1 MLPEKGRGVFAAEEF
16 KRGDLICEYAGE
28 LIDYSLGKVRETEY
42 SQNPELG
49 CYSYFFQYKSKKY
62 WYAIIGFI
70 FLIHFSFFIAL
81 SITEGVPSA
90 GADFQGALHL

>member
-1 MLPEKGRGVFAAEEF
+1 MLPDKGRGVFASQEF

-28 LIDYSLGKVRETEY
+28 LVDYSLGKEREHEY

-62 WYAIIGFI
+62 WYVFI
-70 FLIHFSFFIAL
+70 QLLYEDLFIMV
-81 SITEGVPSA
+81 TQGVPR
-90 GADFQGALHL
+90 